1 MKEHKSVQSSK
12 TISVCSSQRIS
23 RTPELLVIFIFQIVC
38 SIIIFTLNKKL
49 KDLIPSNLYKYFIDL
64 KCHLFFPRLPLT
76 NIKQELNLTIVT
88 KNLFNLRV

>member
-1 MKEHKSVQSSK
+1 MTYIQLF
-12 TISVCSSQRIS
+12 
-23 RTPELLVIFIFQIVC
+23 ELKICIILDNFLILFIFQIVC

-88 KNLFNLRV
+88 KNLFNLRPAKM